1 MIATHKDC
9 GSVECGHRYSHDEN
23 DFCQDGQCRW
33 SSECRC
39 IPETKRE
46 QLAALMMTDEW
57 GRMTDARAI
66 DAIMKIFE
74 EEKEEVAV

>member
-9 GSVECGHRYSHDEN
+9 GSSECGHRVPHQAN
-23 DFCQDGQCRW
+23 DFCQDGKCRW

-39 IPETKRE
+39 TPETHRE

-57 GRMTDARAI
+57 CGMTDAKAI
-66 DAIMKIFE
+66 DAIMEIFG
-74 EEKEEVAV
+74 EEKEGV